1 MVHLTSPYVPEYLA
15 FREVGF
21 LVDSISR
28 LQKQKPE
35 LLPEVIMEC
44 KVVYLICLI
53 ISTKKSNYT
62 VLTILIVFSF
72 KIIIIKKSNKS

>member
-1 MVHLTSPYVPEYLA
+1 MVHLISPYVPEYLA

-28 LQKQKPE
+28 LRKQKPE

-44 KVVYLICLI
+44 KVVNLICFI
-53 ISTKKSNYT
+53 TSTKNSNE
-62 VLTILIVFSF
+62 S
-72 KIIIIKKSNKS
+72 